1 MTPTRPDKEPLLL
14 AVSQVSKR
22 YGAVVALKNV
32 SFSLRPGEIRALYGG
47 NGSGKSTA
55 AKVVGGAVRS
65 DSGAVMVDGASLDS
79 GSPRLA
85 QELGVAITY
94 QELSLLP
101 ELTVA
106 ENLAFARMPRRQ
118 WAFRDQRE
126 INRQAL
132 DILEQVELSHLATLP
147 VSALQVGEKYLVEF
161 AKALLL
167 RPRYIVLDEITS
179 ALHADEAALVR
190 RILRE
195 HQAHRGGVLF
205 VSHRVQEILEIC
217 DSITVLRN
225 GEVVAD
231 DRIKAVNAQTLVR
244 WAGGSSSVESR
255 AGSISAASSAM
266 SSPARLTLSGL
277 RLSDGAQPISLSVG
291 RGEIFGL
298 GGLPDQGQQDILSA
312 IFGDKR
318 DSGAEIRIDG
328 ESSRLKSPQD
338 AVRAGIA
345 YVAGD
350 RDEVGFRSISIAEN
364 LQAIL
369 LNGRGNPRAD
379 VLGMQASLAS
389 MSTVYGGL
397 SLPLNSLS
405 GGNQQKVLLARCFLV
420 QPRVLIAADPT
431 KGIDV
436 AARAEVHYSLRRL
449 AREAGT
455 CIILTSSDDS
465 ELADLCDRV
474 LVLEGKSLKCELSR
488 KAGDLTQQNLVEA
501 YLRQEHRS

>member
-1 MTPTRPDKEPLLL
+1 MTPTRPDQQTLSL
-14 AVSQVSKR
+14 AVSQISKR
-22 YGAVVALKNV
+22 YGAVVALKDV
-32 SFSLRPGEIRALYGG
+32 TFSLRPGEIRALYGG

-55 AKVVGGAVRS
+55 AKIVGGAVRP
-65 DSGAVMVDGASLDS
+65 DAGAVVIDGLSLEG

-85 QELGVAITY
+85 QASGVAITY

-106 ENLAFARMPRRQ
+106 ENLAFARMPRRW

-126 INRQAL
+126 IYRQAL
-132 DILEQVELSHLATLP
+132 DILQQVELAHLATLP
-147 VSALQVGEKYLVEF
+147 ISALQVGEKYLIEL

-179 ALHADEAALVR
+179 ALHNNEAALVW

-195 HQAHRGGVLF
+195 HQANGGGTLF

-225 GEVVAD
+225 GEVAAD
-231 DRIKAVNAQTLVR
+231 DRIENVNAQTLVR
-244 WAGGSSSVESR
+244 WAGGSSDVESE
-255 AGSISAASSAM
+255 ASSTISAPNVASA
-266 SSPARLTLSGL
+266 PARLAISGL
-277 RLSDGAQPISLSVG
+277 RLSGGATPLSVSVG

-298 GGLPDQGQQDILSA
+298 GGLPDQGQQEILST
-312 IFGDKR
+312 IFGDRR
-318 DSGAEIRIDG
+318 DHGAEIRIDG
-328 ESSRLKSPQD
+328 LASRLKSPQD

-350 RDEVGFRSISIAEN
+350 RDEVGFRSTSIAEN

-369 LNGRGNPRAD
+369 LNREGKPRAEAST
-379 VLGMQASLAS
+379 MRASLAS
-389 MSTVYGGL
+389 MSTLYEVL
-397 SLPLNSLS
+397 SQPLNSLS
-405 GGNQQKVLLARCFLV
+405 GGNQQKVLLARCFVV
-420 QPRVLIAADPT
+420 QPKVLLAADPT

-436 AARAEVHYSLRRL
+436 AARAEVHHSIRRL
-449 AREAGT
+449 ARGGA

-474 LVLEGKSLKCELSR
+474 MVLERKSLKCELSR
-488 KAGDLTQQNLVEA
+488 QAGTLTQQSLVEA
-501 YLRQEHRS
+501 YLRQEHRP